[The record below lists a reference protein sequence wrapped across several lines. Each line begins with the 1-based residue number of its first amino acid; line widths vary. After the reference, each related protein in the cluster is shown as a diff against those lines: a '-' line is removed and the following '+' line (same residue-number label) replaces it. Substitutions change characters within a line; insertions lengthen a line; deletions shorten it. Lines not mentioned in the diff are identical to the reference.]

1 MLQSNIHRRYH
12 RSQSVIPVTAISDR
26 LGSPIAYCNPYLSN
40 KGSVDISERN
50 AKFVNIFGK

>member
-1 MLQSNIHRRYH
+1 MLQSKIS
-12 RSQSVIPVTAISDR
+12 RSYQRSRSVIPITAISDR